1 MVQVLLTNEKFVKS
15 LASIDDNLAG
25 KYLHAALV
33 EAQEIELR
41 EIVGD
46 SRLAAI
52 KGRIQDKE
60 IEQVEIP
67 EIYQELIEKCQYVIA
82 YKAIASLCI
91 QATYKIANVGVV
103 TTSDDNVSNLA
114 WGDLVRVKEYYT
126 HKSDS
131 FTKQLQ
137 NFLLQNK
144 DSFPE
149 LRECDC
155 AQIKAHLYTAA
166 TSGLWLGGI
175 RARRLGNCCK

>member
-1 MVQVLLTNEKFVKS
+1 MVQVLLTNEQFIKS

-25 KYLHAALV
+25 KYLHSALV
-33 EAQEIELR
+33 EAQEIDLR
-41 EIVGD
+41 EILGD
-46 SRLAAI
+46 NLLEAV

-60 IEQVEIP
+60 VDGVEIP
-67 EIYQELIEKCQYVIA
+67 EAYQALINKCQYVLA
-82 YKAIASLCI
+82 YKTIASLCI

-131 FTKQLQ
+131 YTRQLQ
-137 NFLLQNK
+137 NFLLQNR
-144 DSFPE
+144 DDYPE
-149 LRECDC
+149 LQECDC
-155 AQIKAHLYTAA
+155 KRIKAHLCSAA

-175 RARRLGNCCK
+175 RARRLETCCK